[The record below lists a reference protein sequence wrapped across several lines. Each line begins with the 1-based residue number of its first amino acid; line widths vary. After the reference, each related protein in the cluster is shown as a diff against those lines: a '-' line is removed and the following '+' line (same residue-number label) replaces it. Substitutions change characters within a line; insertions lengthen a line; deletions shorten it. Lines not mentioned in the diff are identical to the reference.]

1 MKNEIKKFES
11 ALVHRKAVPTWPA
24 YGKELKQTIKSYNI
38 LKQSF
43 GKSKSQWMESNMAL
57 NCLTPLRN
65 IRHLLARIERSYG
78 ACKESEYKLKKLNVR
93 KQIKAKEL
101 DKEKDKFKKEILNID
116 IDEINHKIDSSL
128 YYFNGAVKKIQHNYY
143 CINQIMEHNNYTS
156 FDEIDFEKEEEEYH
170 IKTAINQSIRSVR
183 ISGRIDPG
191 NQEYLE
197 QCGINP
203 GIVQNAILGY
213 LLIEQKNM
221 KDEKADMTTTSL
233 YDFIEKC
240 YQDFKGSSEKRL
252 EGLGVKNGLMEDVM
266 FKLSEQQKNLLKPV

>member
-1 MKNEIKKFES
+1 MKNEIKKIES
-11 ALVHRKAVPTWPA
+11 AVVQRAATVPS
-24 YGKELKQTIKSYNI
+24 YGKELKQTIKNYTI

-43 GKSKSQWMESNMAL
+43 GKSKSQWCEANMAL
-57 NCLTPLRN
+57 NGLTPLRN
-65 IRHLLARIERSYG
+65 IRHLLARIERSHG
-78 ACKESEYKLKKLNVR
+78 GCKETEYKLKKLNIR
-93 KQIKAKEL
+93 QQIKKGELTKVKDKLKKEL
-101 DKEKDKFKKEILNID
+101 LKIEIEEIEPKINSAMFSFK
-116 IDEINHKIDSSL
+116 
-128 YYFNGAVKKIQHNYY
+128 GAVKKIRHNYD
-143 CINQIMEHNNYTS
+143 CIKQIMESNGYET

-170 IKTAINQSIRSVR
+170 IKTAINQSVR
-183 ISGRIDPG
+183 CVRQTGRIDPG

-252 EGLGVKNGLMEDVM
+252 EGLGVKNGFMEDVM
-266 FKLSEQQKNLLKPV
+266 YKLSEQQKKLLKPV